1 MSARRRA
8 LAAVL
13 LTAAALGVAGCS
25 RAAEPP
31 AGSPAGDQGA
41 AAAAPAGPAAE
52 LRLGYFPNVT
62 HAAGIIGVDKG
73 FIAGELGSTK
83 LTTQQFN
90 AGGEAVSA
98 LLGGSLDATFVG
110 SGPAINAFA
119 QSKGQ
124 AVRIIAGATDGGA
137 QLVVRPTISSPDQL
151 KGKVIAVPQV
161 GNTQDIALRKWLKEV
176 NLADGPDKAIVA
188 ALDNPRTLD
197 SYKQGAVDGGW
208 LPEPWA
214 SRLIDAGAKL
224 LLDEKTRWPGGH
236 FPTTVLIVRTDFLN
250 QHPETV
256 QALVRGE
263 LKAVDFI
270 NGNPTEAKN
279 LVNAAILK
287 LTGKNL
293 TPPVLDRAWADIHVS
308 ADPLASTF
316 AQLAKDSV
324 TAGVTEQ
331 ETDVHGLFD
340 LSALNAALQAEGKPA
355 VDGAGLDKPKG

>member
-13 LTAAALGVAGCS
+13 LTAATLGVAGCS
-25 RAAEPP
+25 RAAESP
-31 AGSPAGDQGA
+31 AGSPSDQG

-62 HAAGIIGVDKG
+62 HAAAIIGVDKG

-90 AGGEAVSA
+90 AGGDAVNA
-98 LLGGSLDATFVG
+98 LLGGSLDASFVG
-110 SGPAINAFA
+110 SGPAINAF
-119 QSKGQ
+119 SKSDGK

-137 QLVVRPTISSPDQL
+137 QLVVRPAITTPDGL
-151 KGKVIAVPQV
+151 KNKVIADPQV
-161 GNTQDIALRKWLKEV
+161 GNTQDIALKKWLREQ
-176 NLADGPDKAIVA
+176 NLADGPDKVVVA
-188 ALDNPRTLD
+188 ALDNARTLD

-214 SRLIDAGAKL
+214 SRLVDAGATL
-224 LLDEKTRWPGGH
+224 LLDEKARWPGGH
-236 FPTTVLIVRTDFLN
+236 FPTTVLIVRTDYLT

-256 QALVRGE
+256 RGLLRGE
-263 LKAVDFI
+263 LKAIDYATS
-270 NGNPTEAKN
+270 NPAEAKTV
-279 LVNAAILK
+279 VNDGVQK
-287 LTGKNL
+287 LTGKSL
-293 TPPVLDRAWADIHVS
+293 TQPVLDRAWADITLS

-316 AQLAKDSV
+316 TQLSKDSV

-331 ETDVHGLFD
+331 ETDLHGLFD
-340 LSALNAALQAEGKPA
+340 LSLLNTELQAAGKPA
-355 VDGAGLDKPKG
+355 ADTAGLDKPRG

>member
-1 MSARRRA
+1 MPARRRA

-13 LTAAALGVAGCS
+13 LTTAVLGLAGCS
-25 RAAEPP
+25 RAAETPSAP
-31 AGSPAGDQGA
+31 SGGGQG
-41 AAAAPAGPAAE
+41 AAAPAGPATE

-62 HAAGIIGVDKG
+62 HAAAIIGVDKG
-73 FIAGELGSTK
+73 FIAGELGATK

-90 AGGEAVSA
+90 AGGDAVNA
-98 LLGGSLDATFVG
+98 LLGGSIDATFVG

-119 QSKGQ
+119 QSKGE

-137 QLVVRPTISSPDQL
+137 QLVVRPTINSPADL
-151 KGKVIAVPQV
+151 KGKTLAVPQV
-161 GNTQDIALRKWLKEV
+161 GNTQDIALRKWLKEI
-176 NLADGPDKAIVA
+176 NQADGNDKTIVA

-197 SYKQGAVDGGW
+197 SYKQGVVDGGW

-214 SRLIDAGAKL
+214 SRLIEDAGAKL

-236 FPTTVLIVRTDFLN
+236 FPTTVLLVRTDFLT

-270 NGNPTEAKN
+270 NNNSGEAKG
-279 LVNAAILK
+279 LVNDSILK
-287 LTGKNL
+287 STGKNL
-293 TPPVLDRAWADIHVS
+293 AQQVLDRAWADIT
-308 ADPLASTF
+308 ATTDPVASTF
-316 AQLAKDSV
+316 EQLAKDSV

-331 ETDVHGLFD
+331 ETDLHGLFD
-340 LSALNAALQAEGKPA
+340 LSALNAALQAAGKPA
-355 VDGAGLDKPKG
+355 VDAAGLDKPKG